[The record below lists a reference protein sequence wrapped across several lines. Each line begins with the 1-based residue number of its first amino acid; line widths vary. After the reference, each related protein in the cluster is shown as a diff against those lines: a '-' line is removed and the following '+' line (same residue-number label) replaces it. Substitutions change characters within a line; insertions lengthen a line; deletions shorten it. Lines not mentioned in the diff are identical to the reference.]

1 MLAYPL
7 ELMFEG
13 GQLFIVVALEVN
25 QLIACARSAANQL
38 VQLEL
43 QRTRVSILGVLKEK
57 GDEERDCLLYT
68 SPSPRDS

>member
-57 GDEERDCLLYT
+57 GDEERDL
-68 SPSPRDS
+68 